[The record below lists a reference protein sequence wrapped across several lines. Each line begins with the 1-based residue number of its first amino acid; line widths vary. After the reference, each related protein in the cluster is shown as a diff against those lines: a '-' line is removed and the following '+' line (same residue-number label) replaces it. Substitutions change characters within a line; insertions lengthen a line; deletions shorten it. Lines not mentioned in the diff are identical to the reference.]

1 MKNIYNLFNELKSSA
16 PRDWFMRDIGL
27 VKFSFNNRNYE
38 ILFTR
43 KKANMYTYVYC
54 SDATIELEH
63 HSILSRIFKCLA
75 TKREPLISIA
85 PTEGVVRIVLISGKP
100 GKIKIDKESKFRSFD
115 DYDEGYVNV
124 ISEADFKKIQ

>member
-1 MKNIYNLFNELKSSA
+1 
-16 PRDWFMRDIGL
+16 
-27 VKFSFNNRNYE
+27 
-38 ILFTR
+38 
-43 KKANMYTYVYC
+43 MYTYVYC
-54 SDATIELEH
+54 SDTTIELEQ

-75 TKREPLISIA
+75 PKREPLISIA

-124 ISEADFKKIQ
+124 ISESDFKKI

>member
-43 KKANMYTYVYC
+43 KRSNMYTYVYC
-54 SDATIELEH
+54 SDTTIELEH

-75 TKREPLISIA
+75 PKREPLISIA